1 MGIRDFTGVSGKK
14 LLDIGCG
21 NGYVTCLYAG
31 AGAGVS
37 AIDLTEKAVEL
48 TKSRLNIQGLSA
60 EVQKADAENLPF
72 DDQSFDV
79 VVSFGVL
86 HHTPDTEK
94 ALAEIFRVLKP
105 GGRILLMLYHR
116 NSFAYQLLLRIKRL
130 IQPGWRGKSAD
141 DQVNAVDGAENPL
154 GKVYSKNQVSK
165 MLGQFK
171 NHEYKSATMFFNR
184 EGIIPCPIPKYISR
198 HTGVGI
204 FSSRPISLDFR
215 NRSLGV
221 ALRAIRIRLIT

>member
-1 MGIRDFTGVSGKK
+1 MV
-14 LLDIGCG
+14 
-21 NGYVTCLYAG
+21 
-31 AGAGVS
+31 
-37 AIDLTEKAVEL
+37 LTI
-48 TKSRLNIQGLSA
+48 SRLKIQGLSA
-60 EVQKADAENLPF
+60 EVQKPDAENLPF

-105 GGRILLMLYHR
+105 GGRIMLMLYHR
-116 NSFAYQLLLRIKRL
+116 NSFAYQLLFRIKSL
-130 IQPGWRGKSAD
+130 IQPEWRGKYSD

-165 MLGQFK
+165 MLGQFN

-184 EGIIPCPIPKYISR
+184 EGIIPSPIRKYMETHWGWHLFIKANK
-198 HTGVGI
+198 
-204 FSSRPISLDFR
+204 P
-215 NRSLGV
+215 
-221 ALRAIRIRLIT
+221 